1 MTTTARAPSPF
12 RGIAKHPEARGKVG
26 EGVFPTCHI
35 CGAPVAPDRDPR
47 RPGWLACA
55 HCGPVYLPLQGRYI
69 RLTLHGG
76 LEAAQA
82 RNLQRDLRLLASR

>member
-1 MTTTARAPSPF
+1 MTALTTTTVGARRAVPAGGGP
-12 RGIAKHPEARGKVG
+12 A
-26 EGVFPTCHI
+26 TCHI
-35 CGAPVAPDRDPR
+35 CGAPVAPDGSPR